1 MNIMEKSDKVKSKTP
16 IALTFFHSVTGTTAE
31 QVTMSMAQLVERL
44 CGTEAESKHD
54 LPLIS
59 GCRFG
64 NLKTGKGSLRHDGNV
79 LAISAIVVEHDSGT
93 ITLAEARAT
102 MAAARVGGLIYAT
115 PSHAPDAP
123 RWRLICP
130 LSSDLPREQH
140 RGLVD
145 RLNAV
150 LNGALAQESWTV
162 SQPYFFGFVS
172 GKPKEWLAVEGGF
185 LDQQVDFEAGG
196 ITSNEIQ
203 SLAAPVAKTA
213 AELSAFDPEWL
224 RRLIMQTGEHA
235 MREPEWSSTLRALK
249 GAFADRPDLGFDAAS
264 HVTAQWTDG
273 VTSPEEL
280 AEKWDSQNPRR
291 IGEAEVLRYCG
302 EHGARP
308 DDIGAYVGAAGL
320 ARARAA
326 FEADPDMPPPTSL
339 TSTTTSTASRKRF
352 EISRITP
359 LDHSIR
365 QRELIAGW
373 FGLGEFLRL
382 NGSPGCGKTT
392 LAVDWAAHIAGGLP
406 WRGHAVEQGAVLVI
420 ELEGAANLQT
430 RVEATCTELGLKQT
444 EIPLF
449 MTADSVSL
457 AVESEWRPLL
467 DAITDTDFGSP
478 LQLVV
483 IDTQARASAGADENS
498 ASDTALIVRAIDEI
512 RAKTGAAVLALHHL
526 PHGADRARGSTAF
539 LGAVDCEMIARRDES
554 GVGSIKVV
562 KMRNRADPPP
572 VYYKLK
578 SVPIGLGPDG
588 TIVTGA
594 AAIPAEAPGPQKALK
609 PAAQIA
615 LDSLLH
621 EEMAEEQWC
630 GAFVKRYPG
639 SASLDGKRKAFR
651 RAVKELT
658 EAGAVV
664 VADGLARL
672 SGTAGGIAPNWHE
685 TLLSPVQ

>member
-1 MNIMEKSDKVKSKTP
+1 MNLIANNTDNVKSKTP

-64 NLKTGKGSLRHDGNV
+64 DSKTGRGSLRHDGNV
-79 LAISAIVVEHDSGT
+79 SGISAIVADYDAGKLSIED
-93 ITLAEARAT
+93 ARDHL
-102 MAAARVGGLIYAT
+102 AAAGIGALIYAT
-115 PSHAPDAP
+115 ARHTPDSP
-123 RWRLICP
+123 RWRVVCP
-130 LSSDLPREQH
+130 LADMQPRDRH
-140 RGLVD
+140 KGLVD
-145 RLNAV
+145 RLDQALGGKV
-150 LNGALAQESWTV
+150 LANESWTL
-162 SQPYFFGFVS
+162 SQSYFFGFVS
-172 GKPKEWLAVEGGF
+172 KKPKHWDFVEGGF

-213 AELSAFDPEWL
+213 AELTAFDPESL
-224 RRLIMQTGEHA
+224 HSLLMQTGPHS
-235 MREPEWSSTLRALK
+235 MREPEWSSTLRAVK
-249 GAFADRPDLGFDAAS
+249 GAFVERPDLGFEAAE

-320 ARARAA
+320 GRAQEAFSAEAA
-326 FEADPDMPPPTSL
+326 PISPPPVT
-339 TSTTTSTASRKRF
+339 RKRF
-352 EISRITP
+352 EISRIAL

-365 QRELIAGW
+365 QRELISGW

-449 MTADSVSL
+449 MMADSVSL
-457 AVESEWRPLL
+457 AVEPEWRPLL

-478 LQLVV
+478 LRLIV

-512 RAKTGAAVLALHHL
+512 RAKTGAAVLVLHHL

-621 EEMAEEQWC
+621 GGMAEEQWC

-685 TLLSPVQ
+685 SLGTVQ